1 MNFVWVHILKV
12 TIHMTE
18 EYLKLNYIYVVKPT
32 NHKLLL
38 IPLLFKETVPRI
50 LIENNVIIT
59 P

>member
-1 MNFVWVHILKV
+1 MNFVWVQILKV

-38 IPLLFKETVPRI
+38 IPLLLIETVPRI